1 MNHTLKQAL
10 LITAIGGALTAC
22 KKDDPKPPT
31 GGGGGPINEQELIT
45 TVKLFFTNADSS
57 DQREWIWRDLD
68 GDGGNPPVITTVS
81 LAANTAYAVR
91 IEVLD
96 ESNPNDVEDITEE
109 IEEEADEHQ
118 FFFIVTDANT
128 NIVYTDQDNDGN
140 PLGLATLWTLG
151 NAANGSVTVI
161 LRHELDKGAAGVS
174 AGDITNAGGDTD
186 VEITF
191 PLIIE

>member
-10 LITAIGGALTAC
+10 LITALGGALTAC

-68 GDGGNPPVITTVS
+68 GDGGNPPVITTVP

-96 ESNPNDVEDITEE
+96 ESNPNDIEDITEE

-118 FFFIVTDANT
+118 FFFIVTDANA
-128 NIVYTDQDNDGN
+128 NIVYTDQDDDGN
-140 PLGLATLWTLG
+140 PLGLETLWTLG
-151 NAANGSVTVI
+151 NSASGTVTVI
-161 LRHELDKGAAGVS
+161 LRHELDKDAPGVS